1 MHGSPAGSGAEPPS
15 GTDISGM
22 DGGNDVSMVDADG
35 VRDPPPPHS
44 CGYALG
50 ESVCTDAVPELSEA
64 TVEMDGNMAHK
75 QPQSSSTRTRSQSAG
90 SSALDPLDGGER
102 GRVEGTVQTRG
113 W

>member
-1 MHGSPAGSGAEPPS
+1 
-15 GTDISGM
+15 M

-64 TVEMDGNMAHK
+64 TVEMDGNMAHSHTV
-75 QPQSSSTRTRSQSAG
+75 SSLNPRAHG
-90 SSALDPLDGGER
+90 LALKVLVAVHSIRLMEVS
-102 GRVEGTVQTRG
+102 VEGTVQTRG